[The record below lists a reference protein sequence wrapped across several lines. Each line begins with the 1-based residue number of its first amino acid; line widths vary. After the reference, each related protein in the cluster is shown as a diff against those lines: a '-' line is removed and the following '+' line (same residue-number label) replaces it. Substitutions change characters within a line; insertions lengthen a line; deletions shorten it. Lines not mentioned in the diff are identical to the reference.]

1 MNERDSEILSGML
14 GEMGYEPTENVH
26 EADIVLLNTCC
37 VRETAENKVWGRIGE
52 LKHLKSERPDVIL
65 GICGCMTQQPEVGE
79 KIRRRAPHVD
89 IIFGTHNVH
98 QLPQLVGRVKEE
110 RQTIIDIWE
119 TEGDIIENLPSKR
132 VEGVKSYVTIMYGCN
147 NFCTY
152 CIVPYVRG
160 RERSRQVADIA
171 REIAG
176 LAKDGYKEV
185 MLLGQNV
192 NSYGKDL
199 TPKIE
204 FADLLLE
211 LEKIEGLY
219 RIRYMTS
226 HPRDFNDRLIR
237 VIAESQKVCEHFHLP
252 VQAGGNNVLQ
262 RMNRGY
268 TKEGY
273 LELVQKIRAHV
284 PHASITTDLIVG
296 FPGETDDDFAE
307 TLDLLEKVRFDA
319 AFTFVYNKR
328 SGTPAAEMP
337 DQVIDDVKKARIQK
351 LISLQ
356 NTISMEKNLLEAGKI
371 HEILV
376 EGRSKSNPGV
386 MEGRTRSNKLV
397 LFKGEDNLTGQ
408 LVRVNIID
416 TGTWHLDGELV

>member
-1 MNERDSEILSGML
+1 
-14 GEMGYEPTENVH
+14 
-26 EADIVLLNTCC
+26 LNTCC

-52 LKHLKSERPDVIL
+52 LKHLKSKKPDLIL

-98 QLPQLVGRVKEE
+98 QLPQLIGRVKEE
-110 RQTIIDIWE
+110 RKTIIDIWE
-119 TEGDIIENLPSKR
+119 TEGDIVENLPSKR

-160 RERSRQVADIA
+160 RERSRDVADIA
-171 REIAG
+171 REVAQLAG
-176 LAKDGYKEV
+176 EGYKEV

-199 TPKIE
+199 NPRIE
-204 FADLLLE
+204 FADLLIE
-211 LEKIEGLY
+211 LENIGDIF

-226 HPRDFNDRLIR
+226 HPRDFNDRLIK
-237 VIAESQKVCEHFHLP
+237 VIAESKKICEHFHLP
-252 VQAGGNNVLQ
+252 VQAGGNSVLK

-268 TKEGY
+268 TKEEY
-273 LELVQKIRAHV
+273 IELVRKIREQI
-284 PHASITTDLIVG
+284 PDASITTDLIVG

-307 TLDLLEKVRFDA
+307 TMDLLEKVRFDA

-328 SGTPAAEMP
+328 SGTPAAEMQGQVP
-337 DQVIDDVKKARIQK
+337 DEVKKARIQK

-356 NTISMEKNLLEAGKI
+356 NTISTERNLLEIGKN

-376 EGRSKSNPGV
+376 ERRNKGNPV
-386 MEGRTRSNKLV
+386 LMEGRTRTNKLV
-397 LFKGEDNLTGQ
+397 LFKGGEDLKGQ
-408 LVRVNIID
+408 MVTVNIVD
-416 TGTWHLDGELV
+416 SGTWHLDGEMLKGNYS

>member
-1 MNERDSEILSGML
+1 
-14 GEMGYEPTENVH
+14 
-26 EADIVLLNTCC
+26 
-37 VRETAENKVWGRIGE
+37 
-52 LKHLKSERPDVIL
+52 
-65 GICGCMTQQPEVGE
+65 MTQQPEVGE

-98 QLPQLVGRVKEE
+98 QLPQLIGRVKEE
-110 RQTIIDIWE
+110 RKTIVDIWE

-132 VEGVKSYVTIMYGCN
+132 VAGVNSSVTIMYGCN

-160 RERSRQVADIA
+160 RERSRNVSDIV
-171 REIAG
+171 REVG
-176 LAKDGYKEV
+176 HLANEGYKEV

-199 TPKIE
+199 KLRIE
-204 FADLLLE
+204 FADLLIE
-211 LEKIEGLY
+211 LENIADLF

-226 HPRDFNDRLIR
+226 HPRDFNDRLIK
-237 VIAESQKVCEHFHLP
+237 VIADSKKVCEHFHLP
-252 VQAGGNNVLQ
+252 VQAGGNNVLK

-273 LELVQKIRAHV
+273 LELVQKIREQV
-284 PHASITTDLIVG
+284 PQASITTDLIVG
-296 FPGETDDDFAE
+296 FPGETDNDFAE
-307 TLDLLEKVRFDA
+307 TMDLLEKVRFDA

-328 SGTPAAEMP
+328 SGTPAAEMT
-337 DQVIDDVKKARIQK
+337 DQVPGEVKKERIQK

-356 NTISMEKNLLEAGKI
+356 NSISMETNLLETGKT

-376 EGRSKSNPGV
+376 EGQNKGNPEL
-386 MEGRTRSNKLV
+386 MEGRTRTNKMV
-397 LFKGEDNLTGQ
+397 LFKGGEDLKGKIVQ
-408 LVRVNIID
+408 VNIVES
-416 TGTWHLDGELV
+416 GTWHLDGEIL